1 MVLMQYCHCEDV
13 SKWFATIKVMP
24 YDVGPTLVRNDV
36 NGNRLLFMGWEYL
49 KEMGVTKTGPFA
61 LLIK

>member
-1 MVLMQYCHCEDV
+1 
-13 SKWFATIKVMP
+13 MP